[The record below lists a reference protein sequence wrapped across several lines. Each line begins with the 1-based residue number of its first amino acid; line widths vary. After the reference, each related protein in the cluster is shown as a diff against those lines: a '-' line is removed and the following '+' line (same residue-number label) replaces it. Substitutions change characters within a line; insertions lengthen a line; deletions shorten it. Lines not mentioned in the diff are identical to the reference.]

1 MSRKRIP
8 MEVALQPQILSGASP
23 ARAFPPGDRKARSV
37 RVDDQEALAILLY
50 AAYRGTI
57 DDEGDSFADAFEE
70 IEKTFRGGY
79 GRFLPECSFVVAD
92 GEFLASACLVS
103 FFEPHD
109 APLLVF
115 LMTRP
120 EAKRRGLAHS
130 LLQQS
135 MNALLDAGYSR
146 LTLVVTEGNVEAQR
160 LYASMGFAPIS
171 ESAAE
176 DALSA

>member
-1 MSRKRIP
+1 
-8 MEVALQPQILSGASP
+8 MEVTLGPQILPGAFP
-23 ARAFPPGDRKARSV
+23 ARAFPPDDRRARSV
-37 RVDDQEALAILLY
+37 RVDDQEALAVLLY

-57 DDEGDSFADAFEE
+57 DDEGDSFADALVE
-70 IEKTFRGGY
+70 IEKTFRGDY
-79 GRFLPECSFVVAD
+79 GRFLTECSFVVAD

-109 APLLVF
+109 APLVVF

-120 EAKRRGLAHS
+120 EAKRRGLARA

-146 LTLVVTEGNVEAQR
+146 LTLVVSEGNVEAQH
-160 LYASMGFAPIS
+160 LYASMGFVPIRQ
-171 ESAAE
+171 SAARN
-176 DALSA
+176 DVSA

>member
-8 MEVALQPQILSGASP
+8 MEVALQVQAVPRTVLG
-23 ARAFPPGDRKARSV
+23 RAVRSE
-37 RVDDQEALAILLY
+37 DKEGLAILLY

-57 DDEGDSFADAFEE
+57 DDEGDSFADALEE
-70 IEKTFRGGY
+70 IEKTFRGDY
-79 GRFLPECSFVVAD
+79 GRLLADCSFVVAD
-92 GEFLASACLVS
+92 GEFLASACLVT

-109 APLLVF
+109 APLVVF

-135 MNALLDAGYSR
+135 MNALHDAGYSR

-160 LYASMGFAPIS
+160 LYDSIGFAPLGDHRS
-171 ESAAE
+171 E
-176 DALSA
+176 